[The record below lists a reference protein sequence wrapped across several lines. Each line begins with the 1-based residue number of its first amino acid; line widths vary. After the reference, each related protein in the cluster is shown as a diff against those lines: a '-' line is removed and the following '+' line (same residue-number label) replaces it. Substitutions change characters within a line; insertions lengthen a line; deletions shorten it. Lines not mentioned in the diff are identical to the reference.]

1 MHDVCSRFASCLLH
15 RVNTPLVSLET
26 VVSRRAYILLLMFL
40 LVRPEAIAFKTDLCF
55 TADVFFFFQR
65 EISDLR
71 RLIPV
76 KFCTMISS
84 SQLLIDLL
92 KYFKRSVVV
101 VGELLI
107 FLFI

>member
-1 MHDVCSRFASCLLH
+1 MFASSCKHPISLLGNCSFPAGLYFAAD
-15 RVNTPLVSLET
+15 VFISPPGSDSFQNG
-26 VVSRRAYILLLMFL
+26 LMFYC
-40 LVRPEAIAFKTDLCF
+40 RC
-55 TADVFFFFQR
+55 FFFFQR